1 MHRADESNQEQ
12 LNVAYRTACGLYS
25 TPVAAVTA
33 RVESELFGA
42 TVNSFTSLSLDP
54 AMLVVCLAQASNTA
68 KALQVG
74 SQFGLSILSSD
85 QETIARTLA
94 SRDPDKM
101 KAVLLRDLDGLAPVV
116 EGAQSQMACHVE
128 DIVPHATHVI
138 IIARLKA
145 IEYDPTRLPAVY
157 YKGRFVLRMSER
169 HDGSPIPPE
178 LRHVE
183 TL

>member
-1 MHRADESNQEQ
+1 MHRADGSDQEQ

-33 RVESELFGA
+33 RVANELFGA

-54 AMLVVCLAQASNTA
+54 AMLVVCLSQGSNTA

-74 SQFGLSILSSD
+74 SYFGLSILSSD
-85 QETIARTLA
+85 QEKIARTLA
-94 SRDPDKM
+94 SREPDKM
-101 KAVLLRDLDGLAPVV
+101 KSICLRELDGHAPVV
-116 EGAQSQMACHVE
+116 ENAQSQMVCLVE
-128 DIVPHATHVI
+128 DIVPHATHAI
-138 IIARLKA
+138 IIARLKT
-145 IEYDPTRLPAVY
+145 IEYDSTQLPAVY